1 MGFQVGDEIGNNTL
15 VECSF
20 KVAKGSNAGSEQ
32 GPKTPFGPVLGPTSI
47 FGTHTINTLVQDQ
60 NLLKG
65 EISEVK
71 QALTEAMALNAK
83 HHEDLLSAI
92 FALTGKFTFP
102 SSSS

>member
-1 MGFQVGDEIGNNTL
+1 VGFQVGDEIGNNTL

-71 QALTEAMALNAK
+71 QALAEERTLNAK
-83 HHEDLLSAI
+83 CHENLISVISA
-92 FALTGKFTFP
+92 FTAKFTSP
-102 SSSS
+102 SSSF